1 MMMKFDF
8 TPIIQEQGMQ
18 IVKRLIFMG
27 FPIAVFS
34 FLLVSKAFGVSF
46 IQGIVL
52 GVMDTLIMFKGIR
65 KALPYVTNPEKG
77 LSIMRRYRWY
87 RLIAVSSII
96 VMLLK
101 QNAEMLGAFFGILLT
116 HIFLLI
122 QLTFIAYNLNKT
134 DT

>member
-1 MMMKFDF
+1 MMNFDF
-8 TPIIQEQGMQ
+8 TPVVQKQGAK
-18 IVKRLIFMG
+18 IVKGLFIMCV
-27 FPIAVFS
+27 PVVILS
-34 FLLVSKAFGVSF
+34 FFISRPFGMTF
-46 IQGIVL
+46 LQGTVL
-52 GVMDTLIMFKGIR
+52 GIMDTLIMFRGIN
-65 KALPYVTNPEKG
+65 KALPYADNPQKG
-77 LSIMRRYRWY
+77 LAVMRRYRWY

-122 QLTFIAYNLNKT
+122 QLTFIAYNLNRK